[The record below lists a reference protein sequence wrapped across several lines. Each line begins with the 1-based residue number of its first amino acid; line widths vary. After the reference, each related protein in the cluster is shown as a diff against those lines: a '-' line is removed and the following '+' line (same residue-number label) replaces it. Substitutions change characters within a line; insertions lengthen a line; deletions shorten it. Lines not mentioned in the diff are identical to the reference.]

1 MLTAE
6 KKNWEWEIDNSS
18 SYWGESLRELW
29 SFRHLIASLVR
40 RHFILN
46 YQQTVL
52 GPFWI
57 LFQPIMTLITYVV
70 VFDKMVGI
78 PTGTLPPVLFYFSGI
93 VLWNFFSDSFSGT
106 SNTFRDNAQIFSK
119 VYFPR
124 IIMPVSVIV
133 THVFRFLMQLAM
145 LLLFIAYYWLF
156 KDLQLSFSAWVF
168 AVPLAV
174 LMLGCMGLGLGLLF
188 SVLTA
193 KYRDISNLVSLGIRL
208 MMFVTPVIFPLS
220 TVPEGV
226 QWIVKINP
234 LSPLFELFRLSLLG
248 EGYVSHWHLLYSF
261 VFMVVVLSGSLL
273 LFNKQGTK
281 LMDVV

>member
-1 MLTAE
+1 
-6 KKNWEWEIDNSS
+6 
-18 SYWGESLRELW
+18 
-29 SFRHLIASLVR
+29 
-40 RHFILN
+40 
-46 YQQTVL
+46 
-52 GPFWI
+52 
-57 LFQPIMTLITYVV
+57 MTLVTYVV

-106 SNTFRDNAQIFSK
+106 ANTFRDNAHLFSK

-124 IIMPVSVIV
+124 LIMPLAAIS
-133 THVFRFLMQLAM
+133 THFIRFLMQLVM
-145 LLLFIAYYWLF
+145 LLLFIAYFWFFKGLRPSLNTWLAAF
-156 KDLQLSFSAWVF
+156 
-168 AVPLAV
+168 PLAV
-174 LMLGCMGLGLGLLF
+174 VLAGSIGLGLGLFF

-193 KYRDISNLVSLGIRL
+193 KYRDMSNLVSLGIRL
-208 MMFVTPVIFPLS
+208 LMFVTPVIFPLS
-220 TVPEGV
+220 LVPDNV

-248 EGYVSHWHLLYSF
+248 EGYVTPWQLLYSAL
-261 VFMVVVLSGSLL
+261 FMVIVLSGALL

>member
-6 KKNWEWEIDNSS
+6 KRWEWEINNKT

-29 SFRHLIASLVR
+29 SFRHLLGSLVR

-57 LFQPIMTLITYVV
+57 LFQPIMTLVTYVV

-78 PTGTLPPVLFYFSGI
+78 PTGGLPPVLFYFSGI

-106 SNTFRDNAQIFSK
+106 SNTFRDNAHLFSK

-124 IIMPVSVIV
+124 LIMPIATVS
-133 THVFRFLMQLAM
+133 TQFLRFLMQLVM
-145 LLLFIAYYWLF
+145 LLLFIAYYWFF
-156 KDLQLSFSAWVF
+156 KDLRLSFDSWMVAF
-168 AVPLAV
+168 PLAV
-174 LMLGCMGLGLGLLF
+174 VLTGGISLGLGLFF

-208 MMFVTPVIFPLS
+208 LMFVTPVIFPLS
-220 TVPEGV
+220 MVPDNV
-226 QWIVKINP
+226 KWIVKINP

-248 EGYVSHWHLLYSF
+248 EGYVSPWQLLYS
-261 VFMVVVLSGSLL
+261 VLFMVIMLSGALL

>member
-1 MLTAE
+1 MLAVE
-6 KKNWEWEIDNSS
+6 KKRWEWEINNKT

-29 SFRHLIASLVR
+29 SFRHLLASLVR

-52 GPFWI
+52 GPVWI
-57 LFQPIMTLITYVV
+57 LFQPIMTLVTYVV

-106 SNTFRDNAQIFSK
+106 ANTFRDNAHLFSK

-124 IIMPVSVIV
+124 LIMPLAAIS
-133 THVFRFLMQLAM
+133 THFIRFLMQLVM
-145 LLLFIAYYWLF
+145 LLLFIAYFWFFKGLRPSLNTWLAAF
-156 KDLQLSFSAWVF
+156 
-168 AVPLAV
+168 PLAV
-174 LMLGCMGLGLGLLF
+174 VLAGSIGLGLGLFF

-193 KYRDISNLVSLGIRL
+193 KYRDMSNLVSLGIRL
-208 MMFVTPVIFPLS
+208 LMFVTPVIFPLS
-220 TVPEGV
+220 LVPDNV

-248 EGYVSHWHLLYSF
+248 EGYVTPWQLLYSAL
-261 VFMVVVLSGSLL
+261 FMVIVLSGALL